1 MLVSWTQCHR
11 IPAKTKKGPFWTLSE
26 RCEAD
31 SKENAMGTVLSI
43 SPRDRK
49 PSYSEYALNGFTNE
63 QLSNSKTKEKNGN
76 LVVPNLNQQM
86 HTSGGHSF
94 KKHSLFINALSWK
107 TLTSSTRRKL
117 DRNKNRQPLDNLNH
131 LMVVDNK
138 KNIQK
143 SASCY
148 NLKTTSALDVL
159 GGGSGPRSRPSL
171 LQGHNMVAPAS
182 SKGPPRKTV
191 LQASTSELLRCLGEF
206 LCRRC
211 WRSGVRPAEPV
222 LWLRSVDR
230 SLLLQGWQ
238 DVAFISPANVVFL
251 YLLLREL
258 VNDEIVE
265 ERELQSVLLTCLYL
279 AYAYMGSEISYP
291 LKPFL
296 VDDARDQFWDR
307 CLLIVDLLSEKML
320 RINSE
325 PAFFT
330 EVFTELKGC
339 CSTSSGNT

>member
-1 MLVSWTQCHR
+1 
-11 IPAKTKKGPFWTLSE
+11 
-26 RCEAD
+26 
-31 SKENAMGTVLSI
+31 MGTVLSI

-49 PSYSEYALNGFTNE
+49 PSYSEYALNGFAYE
-63 QLSNSKTKEKNGN
+63 QQHQLSNNKSTQQQFTGIPKMMMKEKNGN
-76 LVVPNLNQQM
+76 LVVANLNHHHQQ
-86 HTSGGHSF
+86 HQSGGHSF

-107 TLTSSTRRKL
+107 TLTASTRRKL
-117 DRNKNRQPLDNLNH
+117 DRNKNNNHRQPLVDNLNH
-131 LMVVDNK
+131 LAVVDNK
-138 KNIQK
+138 KNMQK

-148 NLKTTSALDVL
+148 NLKTTSQLDVVGCGGGGG
-159 GGGSGPRSRPSL
+159 GGGSGHRSRPSSGL
-171 LQGHNMVAPAS
+171 LQAHNMVAPACS
-182 SKGPPRKTV
+182 TKGPPRKTV

-211 WRSGVRPAEPV
+211 WRCGVRPAEPV

-258 VNDEIVE
+258 VSDEIVE
-265 ERELQSVLLTCLYL
+265 EKELQSVLLTCLYL
-279 AYAYMGSEISYP
+279 SYAYMGSEISYP

-296 VDDARDQFWDR
+296 VDDSREQFWDR
-307 CLLIVDLLSEKML
+307 CLLIVDLLSDKML

-330 EVFTELKGC
+330 EIFTELKGC
-339 CSTSSGNT
+339 CSSNS

>member
-1 MLVSWTQCHR
+1 
-11 IPAKTKKGPFWTLSE
+11 
-26 RCEAD
+26 
-31 SKENAMGTVLSI
+31 MGTVLSA

-49 PSYSEYALNGFTNE
+49 PSYSEYALNGFVLE
-63 QLSNSKTKEKNGN
+63 QFSNVKMKERNGN
-76 LVVPNLNQQM
+76 LMVPNLNQQG
-86 HTSGGHSF
+86 GGHSL

-107 TLTSSTRRKL
+107 ALTASARRRL
-117 DRNKNRQPLDNLNH
+117 DRNRNQRQPLDSLE
-131 LMVVDNK
+131 
-138 KNIQK
+138 NIQK

-148 NLKTTSALDVL
+148 NLKTTSTLDVV
-159 GGGSGPRSRPSL
+159 GGSGRNRARPPSL
-171 LQGHNMVAPAS
+171 LQGHNLVAPA
-182 SKGPPRKTV
+182 KCPPPRKTV

-211 WRSGVRPAEPV
+211 WRCGLRPAVPV

-238 DVAFISPANVVFL
+238 DAAFISPANVVFL
-251 YLLLREL
+251 YLLVREL
-258 VNDEIVE
+258 VSDEISK
-265 ERELQSVLLTCLYL
+265 ERELHAVLLTCLYL

-296 VDDARDQFWDR
+296 VDDEREQFWER
-307 CLLIVDLLSEKML
+307 CLLIVDLLSDKML

-330 EVFTELKGC
+330 EVFSELKGC
-339 CSTSSGNT
+339 CSST

>member
-1 MLVSWTQCHR
+1 MPTSFRRSPGTSPVTVDGL
-11 IPAKTKKGPFWTLSE
+11 KKLIST
-26 RCEAD
+26 
-31 SKENAMGTVLSI
+31 MGTVLSI

-49 PSYSEYALNGFTNE
+49 PSYSEYTLNGFTYE
-63 QLSNSKTKEKNGN
+63 QLSNSRIKEKNGN
-76 LVVPNLNQQM
+76 VVASTNLNHHHQ
-86 HTSGGHSF
+86 GGSSNHSL
-94 KKHSLFINALSWK
+94 KKHSLFLNALSWK
-107 TLTSSTRRKL
+107 TLTSSSRKL
-117 DRNKNRQPLDNLNH
+117 DRNKNAQQQQRQPLDNLNH
-131 LMVVDNK
+131 RLDN

-148 NLKTTSALDVL
+148 NLKTSSALDVV
-159 GGGSGPRSRPSL
+159 GCGAGPRSRPSL
-171 LQGHNMVAPAS
+171 LQGRDLVAPAGS
-182 SKGPPRKTV
+182 VGRAPRKTV

-258 VNDEIVE
+258 ANEEIRG

-279 AYAYMGSEISYP
+279 SYAYMGSEISYP

-296 VDDARDQFWDR
+296 VDDAREQFWDR

-339 CSTSSGNT
+339 CSSSSSGT